1 MYKILEEFII
11 LIESKYSKKIIVAIY
26 TQYNLCYTTFM
37 KLFYNHKKTFRE
49 RFPLHF

>member
-26 TQYNLCYTTFM
+26 TKYRFMLHNLHEII
-37 KLFYNHKKTFRE
+37 L
-49 RFPLHF
+49 